1 MMSRHALV
9 LIASLLA
16 PNQAPAPVIELV
28 TDQADGVGFETYAV
42 AADGTRTL
50 TARHVLPAGS
60 RFPVKVD
67 GRINLIEFSNRN
79 RPPLAVPMADLALA
93 DVWHLERRGAAD
105 VFIWS
110 GAARLGRFQSAA
122 TVVTAETAACANAD
136 TFLLGVI
143 STYGIRAAIPFLRTN
158 EIARCRWVFLGLPA
172 GQLLQ
177 ASLRSELGSSG
188 RREFRV
194 VPKKTTE
201 VTIPPPAVTL
211 SGVITLNGKPIA
223 DGMAQFRRA
232 PETWAVDLQPGG
244 SYQVTFDH
252 EGDYTLALLR
262 PLSRFKPVT
271 LTLAR
276 GANTFDWN
284 IEDPSADS
292 ELRVRVTDHDR
303 TEDIEIEIQTDGKPI
318 AGGLIRSGHES
329 FSRTGLAFG
338 KYRVAARQPTGA
350 SDWQD
355 VELSA
360 EAPSAAVTLS
370 IVRGVRSITLRYVDG
385 EPVISAGFG
394 FSAARPQETVPGTYS
409 LSSIAP
415 NTELLIRAPSG
426 APICRVVP
434 TTGDLEATVS
444 PGRAL
449 TLRFENR
456 RVTVNEV
463 RIATEADCPMP
474 LGVFL
479 KSPLRVGADSAE
491 IEVLNGPP
499 DEVLT
504 IHTRDG
510 VYQATVGPDGVVV
523 IRAAQ

>member
-1 MMSRHALV
+1 MISRPALV
-9 LIASLLA
+9 LLASLLA
-16 PNQAPAPVIELV
+16 PVQSPALLIELI
-28 TDQADGVGFETYAV
+28 ADDAENIGFETYAV

-60 RFPVKVD
+60 RFPLKVD
-67 GRINLIEFSNRN
+67 GRINLIEFSNRD
-79 RPPLAVPMADLALA
+79 RPPLSVPMADLALA
-93 DVWHLERRGAAD
+93 DVWHLERRGAD

-110 GAARLGRFQSAA
+110 AAARLGRFQSAA
-122 TVVTAETAACANAD
+122 TVITAETAACANAD
-136 TFLLGVI
+136 TFLLGVM
-143 STYGIRAAIPFLRTN
+143 STYGIRAAIPFLRTK
-158 EIARCRWVFLGLPA
+158 EIARCRWVLLGLPA
-172 GQLLQ
+172 QQLLE
-177 ASLRSELGSSG
+177 ASLRSEQGSSG

-211 SGVITLNGKPIA
+211 SGAITINGKPIA

-252 EGDYTLALLR
+252 EGEYTLALLR

-292 ELRVRVTDHDR
+292 EVTVRVTGHDR
-303 TEDIEIEIQTDGKPI
+303 TEDIEIEIQRDGKPVGSGFI
-318 AGGLIRSGHES
+318 RGGSDTFR
-329 FSRTGLAFG
+329 RTGLAFG
-338 KYRVAARQPTGA
+338 KYRVAARQPNGA

-360 EAPSAAVTLS
+360 EAPSAAVTVS
-370 IVRGVRSITLRYVDG
+370 IVRGVRSITLRYADG
-385 EPVISAGFG
+385 EPVINAGFG

-415 NTELLIRAPSG
+415 NTELLIRPPSG

-434 TTGDLEATVS
+434 ATGDLEATVF
-444 PGRAL
+444 PGRAV

-456 RVTVNEV
+456 RVSVNEV

-479 KSPLRVGADSAE
+479 KSPLRVGSESADV
-491 IEVLNGPP
+491 EVLNGPP
-499 DEVLT
+499 DESLT
-504 IHTRDG
+504 IYTRDG
-510 VYQATVGPDGVVV
+510 AFRATVPPDGIVWLP
-523 IRAAQ
+523 AKQ